1 MQTLQKTIILT
12 VLGADPSLNDGPK
25 ISHSPGVVCETDRR
39 LADIRR
45 GMIVVRTGDDTRDL
59 HRRLTDSI
67 IRLAGG
73 AAADAGLLA
82 GKILAELRRA
92 SWSDTP
98 IRAWTLAHIWD
109 GPRNDPYAPRLS
121 RLRLVDTPTRR
132 RRVGQRLRRS
142 IGRAQ
147 ATPIHRTPV
156 PGESCLS

>member
-1 MQTLQKTIILT
+1 MRTLQKTIILT
-12 VLGADPSLNDGPK
+12 VLGADPSLSDVPEL
-25 ISHSPGVVCETDRR
+25 SHNPGVVCGTDRR

-92 SWSDTP
+92 SWSDTTH
-98 IRAWTLAHIWD
+98 RAWTLAHIWD

-142 IGRAQ
+142 IGRSQ
-147 ATPIHRTPV
+147 EVKLHHTPTL
-156 PGESCLS
+156 GEACLS